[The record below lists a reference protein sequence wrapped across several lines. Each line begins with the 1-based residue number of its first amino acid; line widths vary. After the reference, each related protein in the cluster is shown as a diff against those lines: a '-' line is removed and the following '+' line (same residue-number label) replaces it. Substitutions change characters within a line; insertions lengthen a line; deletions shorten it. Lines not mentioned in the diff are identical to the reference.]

1 MRSVRLIPVLLIHSN
16 GVYKSINFNNYRY
29 IGDPINTIRIFND
42 LEVDEIC
49 ILDIDASKNSKS
61 PNYELLEDLTSEAFM
76 PFSYGGGIQT
86 TDQAKNIFNL
96 GIEKII
102 VNYAIQRNLNLIEEC
117 SNKFGSQSIIA
128 SIDYKKNFFNKKFCY
143 DHVSK
148 KKLNINIKDFVVL
161 VEKAGAGEI
170 LLNSVDRD
178 GLMNGMDTD
187 LIQELSLITNVPII
201 ACGGAGN
208 LEHVKKASVAGA
220 NAIAGGSMFVYHGNQ
235 KGILINYPSKDQLQ
249 NYLE

>member
-1 MRSVRLIPVLLIHSN
+1 MRSVRLIPVLLIHRN